1 MKKIITSN
9 ISSSVGLPLLGRSI
23 DFMQEN
29 VQEQAVSLAYS
40 NLNTSDDSIPI
51 ALYGCVG
58 TFSTVVFTNDTYT
71 ITKGAILYNGEIY
84 QVPAMSA
91 TRASISE
98 TIVFRVDTNTYQS
111 GEPTLYT
118 DGTSIN
124 TNQNR
129 TIKIYNGMTGTGIVD
144 AINLKYLNS
153 VNYTDGITGVSE
165 IFQSITPTVNAGTT
179 WGNITAKIQKK
190 NSLIL
195 LNANFSISQTSGSLA
210 NGTSIDLKL
219 NDKYKF
225 VVDDD
230 FGLSFP
236 VSCRIINNSTLAYI
250 RSENL
255 NGLTHIGSLS
265 SVIRCYSPTLSSNE
279 RAVITFN
286 FIGQQA

>member
-144 AINLKYLNS
+144 AINMKYVNRVESQNTTSMGSICNS
-153 VNYTDGITGVSE
+153 ISATNTSSLSAQIRAIKKGDITVLHG
-165 IFQSITPTVNAGTT
+165 
-179 WGNITAKIQKK
+179 
-190 NSLIL
+190 SLIFVSNSTTPPVVTL
-195 LNANFSISQTSGSLA
+195 EF
-210 NGTSIDLKL
+210 
-219 NDKYKF
+219 NDKYKYLVKVNGSF
-225 VVDDD
+225 ALTNITVD
-230 FGLSFP
+230 L
-236 VSCRIINNSTLAYI
+236 VSCGSIVGSNNINMTFNVTNPTTSGHQYIISFNITYD
-250 RSENL
+250 NL
-255 NGLTHIGSLS
+255 NIL
-265 SVIRCYSPTLSSNE
+265 
-279 RAVITFN
+279 
-286 FIGQQA
+286 